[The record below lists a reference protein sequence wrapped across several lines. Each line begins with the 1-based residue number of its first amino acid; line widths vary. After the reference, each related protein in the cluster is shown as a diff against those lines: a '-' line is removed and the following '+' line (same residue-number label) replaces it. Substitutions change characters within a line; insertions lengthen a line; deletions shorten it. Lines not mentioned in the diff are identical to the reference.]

1 MIEFELLMP
10 PDLKLVIHLQDLD
23 NRIGELQREVSAL
36 PKHIAV
42 IERALESHLRKLE
55 ADRAALAANQR
66 ERKSQDA
73 AIQAQEQKTSHLKDQ
88 IMEAKTNDQYR
99 AFQKEID
106 FCLKDIRKAEDRILV
121 LMEESEPLEANV
133 KIAETA
139 LLEEKR
145 KVESEKQEARQRT
158 SDDQQALAALRA
170 ERESVIADVKPD
182 VYSSYER
189 LRAKRRGLAVAE
201 AIDGRCSACHL
212 ALRLQFFQELRC
224 SSDEVMFCE
233 SCGRILFYNP
243 PVSFDDIAAAQ
254 PGA

>member
-1 MIEFELLMP
+1 MP

-23 NRIGELQREVSAL
+23 NRIGELQREISAL

-66 ERKSQDA
+66 DRKAQDA
-73 AIQAQEQKTSHLKDQ
+73 TIQAQEQKVSQLKNQ
-88 IMEAKTNDQYR
+88 MMEAKTNEQYR
-99 AFQKEID
+99 AFQKEIE
-106 FCLKDIRKAEDRILV
+106 FCQKDIRKAEDRILS

-133 KIAETA
+133 KLADVA
-139 LLEEKR
+139 LQEEKR

-158 SDDQQALAALRA
+158 SDDQQALTALRA
-170 ERESVIADVKPD
+170 DRDSVVADVKPG

-201 AIDGRCSACHL
+201 AVDGRCSACHM
-212 ALRLQFFQELRC
+212 ALRLQFYQELRI
-224 SSDEVMFCE
+224 STDEVMFCE

-243 PVSFDDIAAAQ
+243 PVSFEDIAAAQ
-254 PGA
+254 PDAAR

>member
-1 MIEFELLMP
+1 MP

-23 NRIGELQREVSAL
+23 NRIGELQREISTL
-36 PKHIAV
+36 PKHIAA

-73 AIQAQEQKTSHLKDQ
+73 AIQVQEQKTSHLKTQ
-88 IMEAKTNDQYR
+88 MLEAKTNDQYR

-106 FCLKDIRKAEDRILV
+106 FCQKDVRKAEDRILV

-133 KIAETA
+133 RLAESA
-139 LLEEKR
+139 LQEEKR

-158 SDDQQALAALRA
+158 SDDQQTLTALRA
-170 ERESVIADVKPD
+170 DRESVVADVKPG

-201 AIDGRCSACHL
+201 AIEGRCSACHM
-212 ALRLQFFQELRC
+212 ALRLQFYQELRI
-224 SSDEVMFCE
+224 STDEVMFCE

-243 PVSFDDIAAAQ
+243 PVNFEDVAAAQ
-254 PGA
+254 PDAVR

>member
-1 MIEFELLMP
+1 MP

-23 NRIGELQREVSAL
+23 NRIGELQREIGTL
-36 PKHIAV
+36 PKHIAE

-66 ERKSQDA
+66 ERKGHDA
-73 AIQAQEQKTSHLKDQ
+73 AIQVQEQKISHLKNQ
-88 IMEAKTNDQYR
+88 MMEAKTNEQYR

-106 FCLKDIRKAEDRILV
+106 FCQKDIRKAEDRILI

-133 KIAETA
+133 KLAEIA
-139 LLEEKR
+139 LQEEKR

-158 SDDQQALAALRA
+158 SDDQQALTAL
-170 ERESVIADVKPD
+170 RESVVADVKPG

-189 LRAKRRGLAVAE
+189 LRAKRKGLAVAE
-201 AIDGRCSACHL
+201 AVEGRCSACHM
-212 ALRLQFFQELRC
+212 ALRLQFYQELRC
-224 SSDEVMFCE
+224 NADEVMFCE

-243 PVSFDDIAAAQ
+243 PVSFEDMAAAQ
-254 PGA
+254 PNAG

>member
-1 MIEFELLMP
+1 MP

-73 AIQAQEQKTSHLKDQ
+73 AIQAQEQKTSQLKNQ
-88 IMEAKTNDQYR
+88 MMEAKTNEQYR

-106 FCLKDIRKAEDRILV
+106 FCQKDIRKAEDRILT

-133 KIAETA
+133 KLAEVA
-139 LLEEKR
+139 LQEEKR
-145 KVESEKQEARQRT
+145 KVESEKQAARQRT
-158 SDDQQALAALRA
+158 SDDQQALAALYA
-170 ERESVIADVKPD
+170 DRESVVADVKPG

-189 LRAKRRGLAVAE
+189 LRAKRKGIAVAE
-201 AIDGRCSACHL
+201 AIEGRCSACHM

-224 SSDEVMFCE
+224 CSDGVMFCE

-243 PVSFDDIAAAQ
+243 PVSFEDVAAQ
-254 PGA
+254 PGAAQ

>member
-1 MIEFELLMP
+1 MP

-73 AIQAQEQKTSHLKDQ
+73 TIQAQEQKISQLKNQ
-88 IMEAKTNDQYR
+88 MMGAKTNDQYR
-99 AFQKEID
+99 AFQNEIE
-106 FCLKDIRKAEDRILV
+106 FCQKDIRKAEDRILA

-133 KIAETA
+133 KLAEVA
-139 LLEEKR
+139 LQEEKR

-158 SDDQQALAALRA
+158 SDDQQALTALSADRA
-170 ERESVIADVKPD
+170 SVVKDVKPGI
-182 VYSSYER
+182 YSSYER
-189 LRAKRRGLAVAE
+189 LRSKRKGLAVAE
-201 AIDGRCSACHL
+201 AIDGRCSACHM

-224 SSDEVMFCE
+224 NSDDVMFCE

-243 PVSFDDIAAAQ
+243 PVRFEDIAVT
-254 PGA
+254 P

>member
-1 MIEFELLMP
+1 MP

-42 IERALESHLRKLE
+42 IERTLESHLRKLE
-55 ADRAALAANQR
+55 ADRAALVANQR
-66 ERKSQDA
+66 ERKTQDA
-73 AIQAQEQKTSHLKDQ
+73 AIQVQEQKISHLKDQ
-88 IMEAKTNDQYR
+88 IMEAKTNEQYR
-99 AFQKEID
+99 AFQKEIE
-106 FCLKDIRKAEDRILV
+106 FCQKEIRKAEDRILI

-133 KIAETA
+133 RIAEIA
-139 LLEEKR
+139 LQEEKR

-158 SDDQQALAALRA
+158 AEDQQALAALRA
-170 ERESVIADVKPD
+170 DRETVVAEVNPG

-201 AIDGRCSACHL
+201 SVDGRCSACHM
-212 ALRLQFFQELRC
+212 ALRLQFYQELRI
-224 SSDEVMFCE
+224 STDEVMFCE

-243 PVSFDDIAAAQ
+243 PVSFEDIAAAQ
-254 PGA
+254 PNAASRP

>member
-1 MIEFELLMP
+1 MLMP
-10 PDLKLVIHLQDLD
+10 PDLKLVIHLQELD
-23 NRIGELQREVSAL
+23 NRIGELQREVSAF

-42 IERALESHLRKLE
+42 IEKTLESHLRRLE

-73 AIQAQEQKTSHLKDQ
+73 AIQAQEQKISHLKDQ
-88 IMEAKTNDQYR
+88 IMEAKTNEQYR

-106 FCLKDIRKAEDRILV
+106 FCQKEIQKAEDRVLV

-133 KIAETA
+133 KSAEAA

-145 KVESEKQEARQRT
+145 KVEAEKQEARQRT

-170 ERESVIADVKPD
+170 DRETVVAEVKPG

-189 LRAKRRGLAVAE
+189 LRIRRRGVAVAE
-201 AIDGRCSACHL
+201 AVDGRCSACHM
-212 ALRLQFFQELRC
+212 ALRLQFYQELRI
-224 SSDEVMFCE
+224 STDEVMFCE

-243 PVSFDDIAAAQ
+243 PISFEDIAAAQ
-254 PGA
+254 PDAASHP